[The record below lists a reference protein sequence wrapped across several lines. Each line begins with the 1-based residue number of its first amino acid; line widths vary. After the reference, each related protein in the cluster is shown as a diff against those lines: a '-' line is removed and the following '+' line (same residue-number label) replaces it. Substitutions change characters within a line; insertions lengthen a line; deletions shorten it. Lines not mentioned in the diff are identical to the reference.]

1 MATYMDGMDDGKHN
15 SDNIEVSIHKND
27 RQYIRPQNIGFNQ
40 WYDYA
45 GKWTIVE
52 LEEMIST
59 AEKDCEYYDEK
70 IVEFENLLYSA
81 EKQHDMALWL
91 LNNDLWIEEYKD
103 VLQQRKETEQ

>member
-1 MATYMDGMDDGKHN
+1 MATYMDGMDGGKHN
-15 SDNIEVSIHKND
+15 SDNTEVSIHKND

-45 GKWTIVE
+45 GKWTIPQ

-59 AEKDCEYYDEK
+59 AEKDSEYYEEK
-70 IVEFENLLYSA
+70 IVEFENLLYNA

-91 LNNDLWIEEYKD
+91 LNNDLWIEENDD